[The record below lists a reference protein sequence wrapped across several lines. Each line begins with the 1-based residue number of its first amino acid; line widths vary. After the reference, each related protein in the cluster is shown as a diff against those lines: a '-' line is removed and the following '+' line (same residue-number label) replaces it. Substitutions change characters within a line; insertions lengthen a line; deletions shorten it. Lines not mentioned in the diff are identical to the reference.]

1 MWALHPSPAVAGRTG
16 GRVRIPMAQIREWV
30 PVYPATGSQ
39 VHRLG
44 VPLRRRPGC
53 TPVRS
58 GIPGAP
64 RLHASQQQ
72 SPLHDQPRGDVGE
85 TGRPGDDL
93 RGSLGWESHRGEDGA
108 RACIGPR
115 SRPLPGRFRSSCRGC
130 EGPGSAAEAGPDER
144 GRLRARAAAAVP
156 GRGHPRPA
164 RRQHLGAERRLA
176 HGGDRYRKLVA

>member
-1 MWALHPSPAVAGRTG
+1 
-16 GRVRIPMAQIREWV
+16 MAQIREWV

-72 SPLHDQPRGDVGE
+72 SPLLDQVRGDDTT
-85 TGRPGDDL
+85 TGFYV
-93 RGSLGWESHRGEDGA
+93 E
-108 RACIGPR
+108 PR
-115 SRPLPGRFRSSCRGC
+115 WPF
-130 EGPGSAAEAGPDER
+130 EI
-144 GRLRARAAAAVP
+144 
-156 GRGHPRPA
+156 A
-164 RRQHLGAERRLA
+164 RRWRR
-176 HGGDRYRKLVA
+176 R